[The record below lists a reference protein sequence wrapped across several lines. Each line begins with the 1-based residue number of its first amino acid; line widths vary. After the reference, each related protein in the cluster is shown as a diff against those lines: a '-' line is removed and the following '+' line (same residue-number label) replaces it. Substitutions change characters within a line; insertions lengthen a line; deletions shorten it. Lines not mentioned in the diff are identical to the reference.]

1 MSPAL
6 DAWIIAADTM
16 LRTVSGGAQARRP
29 SPARDLVNDPALSPE
44 AQRLSGALM
53 RVDHVGEVCAQALY
67 EAQALGARDPA
78 QRDHLRQAAQEE
90 TDHLAWTARRLEEL
104 GAHRSW
110 LNPLWYAGAFALG
123 SLAAKAGDRWSL
135 GFVIETER
143 QVGAHLAD
151 HLNRLPEHDVAS
163 RAVVTQMKDD
173 EARHA
178 EAAAK
183 AGGRPLPWPVRQAMR
198 AAAKVMTT
206 TAHYL

>member
-1 MSPAL
+1 MSAAL
-6 DAWIIAADTM
+6 DTWITAADAF

-29 SPARDLVNDPALSPE
+29 SPARGLTNDPPLTPE
-44 AQRLSGALM
+44 AQRLSSALM

-78 QRDHLRQAAQEE
+78 QRDRLRQAAQEE
-90 TDHLAWTARRLEEL
+90 TDHLAWTAHRLEEL

-123 SLAAKAGDRWSL
+123 SLAARAGDRWSL

-143 QVGAHLAD
+143 QVEAHLAD
-151 HLNRLPEHDVAS
+151 HLNRLPEQDLAS
-163 RAVVTQMKDD
+163 RAIVTQMKDD

-178 EAAAK
+178 DAATE
-183 AGGRPLPWPVRQAMR
+183 AGGHPLPWPVRQAMR